1 MCQVREG
8 VGRDG
13 VESMIATVEK
23 CLVRG
28 QLSEAANIL
37 EMGVKGTKAE
47 VLVVDWAQKARMR
60 VIAEQ
65 ALTLVQAHAIAT
77 AAGLA

>member
-1 MCQVREG
+1 MYQVREG

-23 CLVRG
+23 CLVIG

-37 EMGVKGTKAE
+37 ENGVKGTKAE
-47 VLVVDWAQKARMR
+47 VFAADWAQKARMR